1 MKGNLMK
8 GKMKG
13 HFRKGKKG
21 TVHEL
26 EFIQDPNV
34 FSNFFVFF
42 NCFFVGQVT
51 QWVTWSN
58 IELSAGSARSAN
70 KWKSFSKK
78 TLVTMSWLRSPLQT
92 PAPAPP
98 YNRSAPFLTKKHL
111 LPPTVRFMSWLW
123 EFCLQYVSLYWGG
136 KAEAAQVH
144 QSHICLLQQIFSF
157 PLQRAQIPVFY
168 RRYFTLY
175 LKKKICLQIVNS
187 PVCDKL
193 LLPPPWGQLVS
204 TVAQRMKPRESFFLF
219 FLKRST

>member
-98 YNRSAPFLTKKHL
+98 YNRSAPFLTKKTPSTPNCSIYVLTVGILPAVCKFILRRKGGGRSSSPITHL
-111 LPPTVRFMSWLW
+111 
-123 EFCLQYVSLYWGG
+123 
-136 KAEAAQVH
+136 
-144 QSHICLLQQIFSF
+144 
-157 PLQRAQIPVFY
+157 
-168 RRYFTLY
+168 FT
-175 LKKKICLQIVNS
+175 
-187 PVCDKL
+187 
-193 LLPPPWGQLVS
+193 S
-204 TVAQRMKPRESFFLF
+204 TDF
-219 FLKRST
+219 